1 MAIRIRRRKLL
12 AALGS
17 AAVGPLIAHAT
28 ETRPRVALLTLQGP
42 QDIAHR
48 VAGFVDGLRGLGYI
62 EKQTVAIDY
71 RYANGDTKPLKSLA
85 QELIELR
92 PNVALGGEPSAARA
106 LNSVAPNLPI
116 VCPTFT
122 DVLLRELAAS
132 YARPGGSVTGIATSV
147 EGVTD
152 KLLELGIE
160 IIPGI
165 VRIGFLANP
174 NGASMSLFAQRIEE
188 SAQVRGLAVVAEEA
202 RTSDDLGPAL
212 DRLTKQQVQAVIVPS
227 NALFLIEDRR
237 LAQLALAARLPTIFS
252 QREDVEVGGLAS
264 YGVDQHET
272 WRRAAGY
279 IDGILKGAKPGD
291 LPIEFPTK
299 LELAANIRTAKA
311 LGIEL
316 PATLLARAD
325 EVIE

>member
-1 MAIRIRRRKLL
+1 
-12 AALGS
+12 
-17 AAVGPLIAHAT
+17 
-28 ETRPRVALLTLQGP
+28 LQGS
-42 QDIAHR
+42 QDVGHR
-48 VAGFVDGLRGLGYI
+48 VASFVDGLRSLGYI
-62 EKQTVAIDY
+62 EKQTIDIDY

-85 QELIELR
+85 QELIALR
-92 PNVALGGEPSAARA
+92 PNVAFGGEPSAVRA
-106 LNSVAPNLPI
+106 LKSVAPNLPI

-122 DVLLRELAAS
+122 DVLLQEVAAS
-132 YARPGGSVTGIATSV
+132 YARPGGSVTGIAVSV

-152 KLLELGIE
+152 KLLELATE

-165 VRIGFLANP
+165 VRIAFLANP
-174 NGASMSLFAQRIEE
+174 NGASMSLFAQRIGE
-188 SAQVRGLAVVAEEA
+188 SAQVRGVAVVVEEA
-202 RTSDDLGPAL
+202 GTSDDLGPAF
-212 DRLTKQQVQAVIVPS
+212 DRLAKQQVQAVIVPP
-227 NALFLIEDRR
+227 NGLFFNEDRR

-279 IDGILKGAKPGD
+279 IDKILKGAKPGD

-311 LGIEL
+311 LGIDI